1 MSVTVQAPQHN
12 RTPNESHGGPYGG
25 DSHDGQHG
33 SRGRMLRWFLVVFL
47 IFLALGM
54 YSLVQRRTEHKVL
67 VQQTDRMAVPYVSVI
82 HAIPVSGDSE
92 LTLPGNINSYVNS
105 PIYAR
110 TNGYLKKWYKDI
122 GSHVNKGDLLAE
134 IDSPEVDAQLAQARA
149 DLGTAQANV
158 KLASLTAARY
168 QALLKSDSVTQQEVD
183 NFNGDYAAKQA
194 MVQSSEANVK
204 RLEDLESFKFV
215 YAPFAGVIT
224 TRNVDI
230 GTLINAGN
238 GGSST
243 KEMFDLAQTDPLRVY
258 VSVPQTFAPSI
269 HTGLKA
275 CLDLTEF
282 PGRNFCGQVVRT
294 SDSIDPGTR
303 TLLTEVDVPNPT
315 GTLLQG
321 EYAQVHFDAKQAGQR
336 LTLPINALLFR
347 PEGTMAAVVEQD
359 NRLTLKKLTTGRDLG
374 NSVEVL
380 EGITAEDPVV
390 INPPDALENGEQVS
404 VTAGQNPPEPTGP
417 TATGQPPAVRLP
429 TPKNKT

>member
-1 MSVTVQAPQHN
+1 MSATLHASQDRREPNDFGDPHGDGRDPQH
-12 RTPNESHGGPYGG
+12 GK
-25 DSHDGQHG
+25 
-33 SRGRMLRWFLVVFL
+33 RGRMIRWFLLVFL
-47 IFLALGM
+47 IFAVLGI
-54 YSLVQRRTEHKVL
+54 YSLAQRRTEHKVL
-67 VQQTDRMAVPYVSVI
+67 AEQTEHMAVPYVSVI
-82 HAIPVSGDSE
+82 HASTVTGESE
-92 LTLPGNINSYVNS
+92 LVLPGNINSYVNA

-122 GSHVNKGDLLAE
+122 GSHVNKGELLAE
-134 IDSPEVDAQLAQARA
+134 IESPEVDAQLAQARA
-149 DLGTAQANV
+149 DLATAQANV
-158 KLASLTAARY
+158 KLSALTAARY

-183 NFNGDYAAKQA
+183 NFNGDYSAKQA

-224 TRNVDI
+224 ARNVDI

-258 VSVPQTFAPSI
+258 VSVPQTYAP
-269 HTGLKA
+269 TMRAGLKA
-275 CLDLTEF
+275 CLGLSEF
-282 PGRNFCGQVVRT
+282 PGRTFCGQVVRT
-294 SDSIDPGTR
+294 SNAVDPESR

-321 EYAQVHFDAKQAGQR
+321 EYAQVRFAATLSGKR

-347 PEGTMAAVVEQD
+347 PEGTMAAVVGD
-359 NRLTLKKLTTGRDLG
+359 GSRITLKKLTTGRDLG

-380 EGITAEDPVV
+380 DGIAPEDAVV

-404 VTAGQNPPEPTGP
+404 VTAGQD
-417 TATGQPPAVRLP
+417 TGQNAAAPGGKPSAAPAA
-429 TPKNKT
+429 TPKK